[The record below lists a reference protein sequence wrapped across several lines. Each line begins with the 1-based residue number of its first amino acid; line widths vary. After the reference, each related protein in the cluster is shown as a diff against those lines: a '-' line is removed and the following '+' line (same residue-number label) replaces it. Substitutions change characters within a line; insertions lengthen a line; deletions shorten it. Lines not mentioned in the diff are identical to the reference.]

1 MSSIA
6 LFYAG
11 VAFAYFLV
19 FPKIFPF
26 FYSVTPS
33 MVENMTDI
41 NSYLD
46 FALTIFLGF
55 GIAFEVP
62 IVVVLLVAS
71 GLMSVEKLAAS
82 RGYVIIAIFVVA
94 AVLTP
99 PDPMSQLSMA
109 IPMCLLFEAG
119 LIFARILIRK
129 PKDGDSAESTA

>member
-1 MSSIA
+1 M
-6 LFYAG
+6 
-11 VAFAYFLV
+11 AFAYFLV

-129 PKDGDSAESTA
+129 PRDGSAESTA